1 MLFEISLLNIDVLLD
16 AVFALWNVPELL
28 PAFMLKGGEVS
39 RFLIGGADLMFP
51 GISVPAEGLPSFLA
65 GEPWAVKVP
74 GNPAPIAVST
84 FFTLFFFFF
93 CVEINKIC
101 FHTSTWKTLSKSKLY
116 LYMIYLAAGWGD
128 CYEQH

>member
-1 MLFEISLLNIDVLLD
+1 MFLLD

-74 GNPAPIAVST
+74 GNPAPIAVSIFGLFS
-84 FFTLFFFFF
+84 FFLG
-93 CVEINKIC
+93 EINKIC
-101 FHTSTWKTLSKSKLY
+101 FCTSIRKTLSKTKLS
-116 LYMIYLAAGWGD
+116 LFMIYLAAGWGD
-128 CYEQH
+128 HYEQH